1 MAKIGTT
8 QEEKMDICLSLPQMV
23 SNSLILVFVFPH
35 CTKKG
40 KFGIFLLSLHHN
52 SIKFL
57 MADNILDLRV
67 ILTAA

>member
-1 MAKIGTT
+1 MRN
-8 QEEKMDICLSLPQMV
+8 EYLSLPHPNGI
-23 SNSLILVFVFPH
+23 NSLILVFVFPH